1 MNEPPL
7 GLNSSLSHQS
17 AHQGSAGDGGQALPA
32 IWSCKR
38 FQGAVC
44 ICVHLCVCV
53 LCAIGVGGGAHTRP
67 VYPPISIRQTARKFQ
82 QSAIVMRKRRVINTE
97 DRNAKRQSY
106 AFGICLVVMID
117 LTKIYMYN

>member
-1 MNEPPL
+1 MCLYSYECVRVCLRVNEPPL

-44 ICVHLCVCV
+44 ICVCLRVCARACVRF
-53 LCAIGVGGGAHTRP
+53 GVGCVGGVTPDLFTHQLASDRP
-67 VYPPISIRQTARKFQ
+67 PESSSSRQ
-82 QSAIVMRKRRVINTE
+82 
-97 DRNAKRQSY
+97 
-106 AFGICLVVMID
+106 
-117 LTKIYMYN
+117 